1 MNMQESN
8 QPSFQAGR
16 LVVIYH
22 DFRNPRSAST
32 ASTNRITR
40 VAARFGRR
48 NMTKLTISMLPASC
62 QVQSSIKKVWRLL
75 RSKAPGQSLHSA
87 YVRSMSSDLLSRRP
101 CKNLLIST

>member
-32 ASTNRITR
+32 SSTNRITR
-40 VAARFGRR
+40 AAARWDRR
-48 NMTKLTISMLPASC
+48 NRKKLTISMLPASC
-62 QVQSSIKKVWRLL
+62 Q
-75 RSKAPGQSLHSA
+75 GQSFIKR
-87 YVRSMSSDLLSRRP
+87 V
-101 CKNLLIST
+101 

>member
-40 VAARFGRR
+40 AAARWGRR
-48 NMTKLTISMLPASC
+48 NRTKLAISMLPASR
-62 QVQSSIKKVWRLL
+62 QGQSSTKKVWRLL
-75 RSKAPGQSLHSA
+75 HSKDPRAVSA
-87 YVRSMSSDLLSRRP
+87 
-101 CKNLLIST
+101 